1 MRKKMRFVESAL
13 GLLIVAGLFSVFRS
27 PMAPAAAIES
37 KLYDWRLRLC
47 ESQETSPKIALV
59 AVDAASQA
67 RLGPWPWP
75 RSRWADLI
83 RAISLERP
91 AAIGLLLDLS
101 APSDTRALAEI
112 KDLSQAY
119 ARLRR
124 GRGVIDRRGRLAELF
139 SQAALKLDADQDL
152 AQAIKESGHVILA
165 ARADDLEAS
174 GAPAGSGAFPW
185 ALARPA
191 SANGLP
197 RAASL
202 ALPLP
207 LFSQAAAGTG
217 VLSFPRDTDGVVRR
231 QVPVFGFDDQA
242 LPSFPLALAAL
253 SQGFSLDRLS
263 VVPGRDVSGGGFAIP
278 LSAKGSVLIDFY
290 GPSRTF
296 LPYPAWE
303 VLSGKTPA
311 SALDHKI
318 VLVGAATPESGPFYR
333 TAVARSMTEI
343 ELAANALQN
352 ILDKNFIRPAPH
364 GERWEGGLW
373 AFASLFAAGGLPFMG
388 AVWAVAIAW
397 LLDCALVILGL
408 YFMAHGFWMEVAGPA
423 AAILGSALAVGFARV
438 SWFAFLGRRGLKRE
452 PAATPIP
459 SPTPAPELPRA
470 VPEAAPRPGTTALNG
485 HAEKKLSGE
494 SIPYEKLRDAPGLI
508 LGRGQSAWVGREPR
522 TGAEALIVSR
532 LFTSL
537 DDAEAFLA
545 EGPALVSLD
554 HPNLL
559 HVFDFGEAGK
569 AGYLAAELLAASS
582 DLASSLRAGPLLGV
596 VAALRVSAEI
606 GEALAAASEAGV
618 PCYAVH
624 PGSILMGPE
633 NSPKLLN
640 YWGGGLP
647 AAAGTGATDGEPK
660 KEEIAYLS
668 PEAVLGKPLDARSSV
683 FSVGVL
689 LYELLTG
696 KHPFLRAQDGLGELV
711 YRIANDSLV
720 PLSELNPG
728 APPCAQE
735 IVMRALS
742 KSPSERYSGPAE
754 MAASLRSC
762 LAALGAPPPQK
773 APAESAVP

>member
-1 MRKKMRFVESAL
+1 MRFVESAL
-13 GLLIVAGLFSVFRS
+13 GLLIVAGWFSAFRS
-27 PMAPAAAIES
+27 PMAPAAAIEA
-37 KLYDWRLRLC
+37 KLYDWGLRLC
-47 ESQETSPKIALV
+47 ESQETSPRIALV

-67 RLGPWPWP
+67 RLGPWPWS

-83 RAISLERP
+83 RAISIEKP
-91 AAIGLLLDLS
+91 AAIGLLLELS

-119 ARLRR
+119 ARLKR
-124 GRGVIDRRGRLAELF
+124 GRRVIDRRGRLAELF

-152 AQAIKESGHVILA
+152 AQAIKESGHVLLA
-165 ARADDLEAS
+165 ARVGDFEAS
-174 GAPAGSGAFPW
+174 SPPAVSSAFPW

-202 ALPLP
+202 TLPLP
-207 LFSQAAAGTG
+207 LFSQAAAGIG
-217 VLSFPRDTDGVVRR
+217 VLSFPRDSDGVVRR
-231 QVPVFGFDDQA
+231 QVPVFGFADQA

-253 SQGFSLDRLS
+253 SQGLLLDRLS
-263 VVPGRDVSGGGFAIP
+263 VVSGRGVSGGGFEIP

-311 SALDHKI
+311 SALNNKI
-318 VLVGAATPESGPFYR
+318 VLVGPSSPEAKPFYR
-333 TAVARSMTEI
+333 TAVDRSMTEL

-352 ILDKNFIRPAPH
+352 ILDKNFILPAPRR
-364 GERWEGGLW
+364 ERWEAGLW
-373 AFASLFAAGGLPFMG
+373 AFAALFAAGVLPFMG
-388 AVWAVAIAW
+388 AVWAAAIAW
-397 LLDCALVILGL
+397 LLACGVVVLGL

-423 AAILGSALAVGFARV
+423 SAIFASAFVVGFARV
-438 SWFAFLGRRGLKRE
+438 AWFAFLGRRGLKRE
-452 PAATPIP
+452 MAPAAVP
-459 SPTPAPELPRA
+459 SPTPAMELPRVA
-470 VPEAAPRPGTTALNG
+470 PEAAPHHGTAALNG
-485 HAEKKLSGE
+485 HAEKKPSGE
-494 SIPYEKLRDAPGLI
+494 SIPYEKLRDVPGLI
-508 LGRGQSAWVGREPR
+508 LGRGQSAWVGRDSR
-522 TGAEALIVSR
+522 TGAEALIISR
-532 LFTSL
+532 RFASL

-569 AGYLAAELLAASS
+569 AGYLAAEMSTASL
-582 DLASSLRAGPLLGV
+582 LASSLRAGPLWD
-596 VAALRVSAEI
+596 VAGTLRAAAGI
-606 GEALAAASEAGV
+606 GEAVAAAFEAGV
-618 PCYAVH
+618 PCFAVH
-624 PGSILMGPE
+624 PASIFMGPG

-647 AAAGTGATDGEPK
+647 AAAGTGAADGEPK

-668 PEAVLGKPLDARSSV
+668 PEAVLGKPLDAASSV
-683 FSVGVL
+683 FSIGVL

-696 KHPFLRAQDGLGELV
+696 KHPFLRPQDGLGELV

-728 APPCAQE
+728 SPPCAQE

-742 KSPSERYSGPAE
+742 KSPSERYAGPAE

-762 LAALGAPPPQK
+762 LAALGSLPQA
-773 APAESAVP
+773 APAESTV